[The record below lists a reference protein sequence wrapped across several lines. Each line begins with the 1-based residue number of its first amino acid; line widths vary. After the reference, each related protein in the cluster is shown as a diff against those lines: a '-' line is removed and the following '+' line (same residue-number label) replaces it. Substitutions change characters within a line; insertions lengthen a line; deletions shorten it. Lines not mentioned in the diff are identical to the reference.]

1 MLLPHQPEI
10 NIGTVGH
17 VDHGKTTLVE
27 ALTGIWTSAH
37 SEELRRGITIK
48 VGYADAAFY
57 KCKNCPSPAAYGTS
71 PKCEKCAS
79 EAELLMVVSFVDCP
93 GHESLMTNMLSGSA
107 LMDGSILVIAAN
119 ESVPQP
125 QTREHL
131 TAIRMLGMEK
141 VLAVQNKVDLVND
154 QDARS
159 NFKDITKFI
168 SESTASIPPVIPI
181 SAQHRLNIDYLIQSI
196 DESFPRLKR
205 DETAPPILQVLRSF
219 DINTPGTQANKLKGG
234 VLGGTL
240 TSGRLSVGD
249 EIEIRPGIFDSKSSK
264 YSIQTTKV
272 SSLGTSSGL
281 VDVVRP
287 GGLVAIGTTLD
298 PASTKSDRFVGSI
311 VGRPNELPPVHDDL
325 SLKVELFDVAVGAPQ
340 LVKVENVKMGEIL
353 RLNLGTAATLGNV
366 TSQKDDV
373 IEAKLRRSVCAAV
386 NSRVAISRKIADR
399 WRLIGSAVIS

>member
-1 MLLPHQPEI
+1 MLLPHQPQI

-27 ALTGIWTSAH
+27 ALTGVWTSAH

-71 PKCEKCAS
+71 PKCVKCGS

-119 ESVPQP
+119 ETVPQA

-154 QDARS
+154 ESARS
-159 NFKDITKFI
+159 NFQDIAKFV
-168 SESTASIPPVIPI
+168 SESTESMPPVIPI
-181 SAQHRLNIDYLIQSI
+181 SAQHRLNIDYLIQAI
-196 DESFPRLKR
+196 DEFFPRLKR
-205 DETAPPILQVLRSF
+205 DENAPPILQVLRSF
-219 DINTPGTQANKLKGG
+219 DINTPGTQANELKGG

-249 EIEIRPGIFDSKSSK
+249 DIEIRPGILDNKSSR
-264 YSIQTTKV
+264 YLPQTTKV

-281 VDVVRP
+281 VDVVKP

-298 PASTKSDRFVGSI
+298 PSSTKSDRFVGAI
-311 VGRPNELPPVHDDL
+311 VGRPNELPPVHDSL
-325 SLKVELFDVAVGAPQ
+325 SLKLELFDVAVGAPQ
-340 LVKVENVKMGEIL
+340 LVKVESVKMGEIL

-366 TSQKDDV
+366 TALKDDL

-399 WRLIGSAVIS
+399 WRLIGSAVVT